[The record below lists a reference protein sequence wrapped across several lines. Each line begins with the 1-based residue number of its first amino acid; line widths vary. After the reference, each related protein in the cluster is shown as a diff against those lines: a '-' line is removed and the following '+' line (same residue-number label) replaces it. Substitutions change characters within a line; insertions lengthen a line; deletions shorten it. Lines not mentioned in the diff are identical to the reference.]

1 MQRGAMF
8 FMNGND
14 FYLELEKREK
24 TYYNHTIFTGV
35 LTLTKSI
42 VYNEVH
48 DRYILDV
55 SKPHSWR

>member
-1 MQRGAMF
+1 MF